1 MRPTQPA
8 EEHTDGF
15 GKVTTQDAGAL
26 VDVRGLTWRPFGRR
40 SPALADVTL
49 RIEPGERI
57 LLAGPS
63 GSGKS
68 TLLRA
73 LAGVLTT
80 VDSGEL
86 TGTITIDGTDPRE
99 GAARSGLLIQD
110 PADATVAGAAGRD
123 VAFGP
128 ENMGMPRERI
138 WSSVRHTLEAVGF
151 PYGLD
156 HPVNALSGGE
166 AQRLALAGVLVL
178 GPRLVLLDEPTS
190 MLDPAAAV
198 VVREAILA
206 AVRRS
211 GATMVLVEHHLEGW
225 LDDVDRVVVMNH
237 DGRIRISGA
246 AAATLQDHADSLA
259 GHGVWVPGAAAPTPL
274 RVPGELC
281 APAVDGTRGRV
292 VISARD
298 AGVVRRPRV
307 RLTSAHTRQSP
318 SASAAA
324 ALSGIDAT
332 VRAGEILAVVGVSG
346 AGKSTLTA
354 LLAGMELPTSGEVV
368 AADDLRA
375 GAEPH
380 PGRWQSR
387 DLAKRMGWVPQQAE
401 LAVIGRTVR
410 EDVLSTSRLLE
421 IDEKAAARRT
431 DRLLEVLGLSALSA
445 ANPHQLSGGELR
457 RFALAGAVAHGP
469 AVLVLDEPT
478 VGQDRG
484 TWAAV
489 TGIILAARDA
499 GVAVVVATHDR
510 MLIELADRRLDL
522 RDGRMVEPARD
533 PGIAAPSAAEPGTS
547 ASGVGTGARPHP
559 GRDRWRGLAARCGP
573 LSLLGSAVL
582 LLIAALFIRDIRTGL
597 AGVGVELLLAPLI
610 LGWTRPAVRR
620 LLPGLLAVVSV
631 AFSTWLLSPDQ
642 NAMTGVTAGLRIAF
656 FVLPGILLAGFIEP
670 FTLGD
675 HLAQRLRLPARPVVA
690 AVAALQRFETL
701 GEQWD
706 QLRRTRRMR
715 GLDGGR
721 SPQARWR
728 QLGALTFGLLVQSL
742 RQAGRM
748 AVAMEARGFSATH
761 ALGVPRTW
769 AEPAPWRFADTVL
782 LGVGLVV
789 AAVPVVLSF
798 LP

>member
-1 MRPTQPA
+1 MRPTRPTD
-8 EEHTDGF
+8 ERTDGS
-15 GKVTTQDAGAL
+15 GKVTTQRAGAL

-40 SPALADVTL
+40 SPALSDVTL
-49 RIEPGERI
+49 RVEPGERI

-86 TGTITIDGTDPRE
+86 TGTIAIDGTDPRE
-99 GAARSGLLIQD
+99 GVARIGLLIQD
-110 PADATVAGAAGRD
+110 PADATVAGSAGRD

-138 WSSVRHTLEAVGF
+138 WSSVQHTLQAVGF

-178 GPRLVLLDEPTS
+178 DPRLVLLDEPTS
-190 MLDPAAAV
+190 MLDPDAAA
-198 VVREAILA
+198 VVREAILS

-211 GATMVLVEHHLEGW
+211 GATLVLVEHHLDGW
-225 LDDVDRVVVMNH
+225 LEDVDRVVVMNH
-237 DGRIRISGA
+237 DGSIRVAGA
-246 AAATLQDHADSLA
+246 ALATLQDHAGSLA
-259 GHGVWVPGAAAPTPL
+259 AHGVWIPGATAPTPL
-274 RVPGELC
+274 RIPGELC
-281 APAVDGTRGRV
+281 APAVGGTCGRV
-292 VISARD
+292 MISARGV
-298 AGVVRRPRV
+298 GVVRRPRV
-307 RLTSAHTRQSP
+307 RLTSARTLPSP
-318 SASAAA
+318 ST

-332 VRAGEILAVVGVSG
+332 VRAGEILAVVGASG
-346 AGKSTLTA
+346 AGKSTLTG
-354 LLAGMELPTSGEVV
+354 LLAGLEPPTSGKVT

-387 DLAKRMGWVPQQAE
+387 DLARRIGWVPQQAE

-421 IDEKAAARRT
+421 LDETAAEARA
-431 DRLLEVLGLSALSA
+431 DGLLEVLGLSALSGT
-445 ANPHQLSGGELR
+445 NPHHLSGGELR
-457 RFALAGAVAHGP
+457 RLALAGAVAHGP

-478 VGQDRG
+478 VGQDRR

-522 RDGRMVEPARD
+522 HEGRMVEPAGG
-533 PGIAAPSAAEPGTS
+533 PEIAAPSSAAEAGTS
-547 ASGVGTGARPHP
+547 ASGLDTGAPPHP
-559 GRDRWRGLAARCGP
+559 GGDRWRGLAARCGP

-582 LLIAALFIRDIRTGL
+582 LLFGAMFIRDIR
-597 AGVGVELLLAPLI
+597 AGVTGIGVELLLAPVV
-610 LGWTRPAVRR
+610 LGWGRPAVRR
-620 LLPGLLAVVSV
+620 VLPGLLAVASV

-642 NAMTGVTAGLRIAF
+642 NATTGVTAGLRIAF
-656 FVLPGILLAGFIEP
+656 FVLPGVLLAGFIDP
-670 FTLGD
+670 FSLGD

-706 QLRRTRRMR
+706 QLRRTRRIR

-728 QLGALTFGLLVQSL
+728 QLGSLTFGLLVQSL

-748 AVAMEARGFSATH
+748 AVAMDARGFSATH
-761 ALGVPRTW
+761 ALGVKRSW
-769 AEPAPWRFADTVL
+769 AEPAPWRSADTVL

-789 AAVPVVLSF
+789 AAVPVLLSL